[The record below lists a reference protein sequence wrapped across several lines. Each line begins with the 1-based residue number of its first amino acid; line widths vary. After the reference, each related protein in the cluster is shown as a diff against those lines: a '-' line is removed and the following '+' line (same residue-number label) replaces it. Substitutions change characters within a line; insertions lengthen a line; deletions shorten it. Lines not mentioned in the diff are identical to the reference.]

1 MDLHQYE
8 QLRLEPDEYERLV
21 FRRTKRT
28 GKNERSPLFS
38 KYKGYSQEQLDR
50 FNSEEMT
57 EEQKDEWNNKTLKEH
72 GLL

>member
-1 MDLHQYE
+1 MMM
-8 QLRLEPDEYERLV
+8 

-28 GKNERSPLFS
+28 SKKERSPLFS
-38 KYKGYSQEQLDR
+38 KYNGYTQEQLDR